1 MDKFGVRVT
10 LFATAMF
17 ITIGQIVFAL
27 GLSIKSWPV
36 MFIGRVIFG
45 FGGESMGVA
54 NSAILADWFKG
65 KELALAFGLN
75 LSIARL
81 GSVMNNLVS
90 PAIATSTDVV
100 FALWFGVILCAAGVG
115 CVLLFS
121 PIDKRMDEIIA
132 RNREME
138 DQDTTTVALM
148 GGLADD
154 VKVASDA
161 LADKKEASFKD
172 VRQFPFAFWILV
184 VSCLVVYGK
193 Q

>member
-1 MDKFGVRVT
+1 
-10 LFATAMF
+10 MF

-36 MFIGRVIFG
+36 MFLGRVLYG

-90 PAIATSTDVV
+90 PAIANSADVV
-100 FALWFGVILCAAGVG
+100 FALWFGVILCGAGVG
-115 CVLLFS
+115 CVLIFS
-121 PIDKRMDEIIA
+121 PIDKKMDEVIA
-132 RNREME
+132 RNKEIQ
-138 DQDTTTVALM
+138 DVDTTTVALM

-154 VKVASDA
+154 VKMPSDA
-161 LADKKEASFKD
+161 SSKKKEASFAD
-172 VRQFPFAFWILV
+172 VKKFPFAFWILV
-184 VSCLVVYGK
+184 VSCLVVYGEYYIELIVARSI
-193 Q
+193 